1 MREKVKNKKII
12 MLAVVVILLFSGLI
26 LYGRQAGMREEKM
39 SAAVEIKQSTGQEL
53 VLAKLI
59 SINGNEVTYAVAEEV
74 TESFLNKSD
83 THNPTSDRE
92 MPDMSQVGGENMP
105 DMSQMGGENMP
116 DMGQPSGEN
125 MPNMG
130 QPSGGNMPD
139 MSQPGGNG
147 KMQDTQG
154 KQSVDTDT
162 FVYGEATYCVGKE
175 EVTAYIPVGTDV
187 TTKLG
192 TVTTFARLAAG
203 DYLALILQE
212 SEGKSVISAVYII
225 G

>member
-12 MLAVVVILLFSGLI
+12 LLAVVVILLFSGWI
-26 LYGRQAGMREEKM
+26 LYGRHAGMREEKM
-39 SAAVEIKQSTGQEL
+39 SAAVEIKQSAGQEL

-92 MPDMSQVGGENMP
+92 MPDMGQPGGEMP
-105 DMSQMGGENMP
+105 DMK
-116 DMGQPSGEN
+116 
-125 MPNMG
+125 
-130 QPSGGNMPD
+130 
-139 MSQPGGNG
+139 QPGGNG
-147 KMQDTQG
+147 KMQ
-154 KQSVDTDT
+154 DTDT

-192 TVTTFARLAAG
+192 TVTTFSRLAAG

-212 SEGKSVISAVYII
+212 SEGTSVISAVYII